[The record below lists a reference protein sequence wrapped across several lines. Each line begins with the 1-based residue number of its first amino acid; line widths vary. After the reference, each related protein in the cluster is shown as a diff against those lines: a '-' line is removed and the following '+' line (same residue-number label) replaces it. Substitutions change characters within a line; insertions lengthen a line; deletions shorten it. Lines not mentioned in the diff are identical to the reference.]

1 MHDEYL
7 LERGGA
13 ARFLWEAKRSR
24 GKIRLTEGDLIP
36 FASLPTPPL
45 MGGWESSACASRS
58 HSSPPPSSPS
68 LNTRSAKKACSSSTR
83 MRQKQKTK
91 HESSQKAQEP
101 HVRHR
106 PGLKYRKTYWRR
118 HFPRLRLRGQP
129 GRSRTDLGHAT
140 PAFTGCWW
148 NRISGMNLIRT
159 RLCPSSPSLQQFI
172 LELSPLTPI

>member
-36 FASLPTPPL
+36 FASLPTPSL
-45 MGGWESSACASRS
+45 DGRMESWACASRS
-58 HSSPPPSSPS
+58 HSSPPPPPPSSPS
-68 LNTRSAKKACSSSTR
+68 LNTRRSVRPPFRPSKR
-83 MRQKQKTK
+83 MRQKQKTN
-91 HESSQKAQEP
+91 HESSQKA

-129 GRSRTDLGHAT
+129 GRSRTDLGH
-140 PAFTGCWW
+140 PQ
-148 NRISGMNLIRT
+148 
-159 RLCPSSPSLQQFI
+159 RLPVVGGTASLG
-172 LELSPLTPI
+172 